1 MSFVAELCGFWGG
14 ARTLFAGIFWGF
26 AYAEYIKIHL
36 CGTNMRIIGYVILV
50 FSLLGATALGALFFL
65 VHAPWVS
72 LTLLEHQ
79 DVGRASILLD
89 HEGNEWARFQV
100 DRRKPISLHEVPQHV
115 IHAFIAT
122 EDRSFFSHAGISV
135 RGIMRSL
142 VVNALLG
149 RKAQGAST
157 ITQQL
162 VRLLFFDQKKTIIR
176 KIKEQFVAL
185 ALEKQCSKEMI
196 LETYLNNVYFGCGV
210 YGIEAASERFWG
222 KRVSA
227 LTIDQAATL
236 AGILRCPAHYSPL
249 MHPDHAQARRN
260 VVLKCME
267 QAGFIT
273 TQQFK
278 HFSALPLS
286 LAPKED
292 IDIAPHVK
300 EHLRIWLEDMVGRNE
315 LYTGGL
321 IIKTTLNKR
330 AQIKAQELFK
340 KHLDRIRG
348 TLGSDVDGALVSLD
362 VTTGGVRAL
371 IGGYNFKA
379 SQFNRAWYAQ
389 RQVGSTIKPLIYSV
403 ALEQGIDFTD
413 IAVDEP
419 LEIEDNGRLW
429 APHNFDDKFEGSM
442 TLGHALAVSKNT
454 IAIKTLMRVG
464 VNPVVARAQQ
474 LRLAEHLDPYLSLAL
489 GCVEVPAVKM
499 AGAFNAFSNKGVYV
513 EPHLVEWVKDRWG
526 TKIWKYKPVAEPIMS
541 WRVSSKLVQG
551 LTNSFEYLK
560 RKNPW
565 LVNNMPP
572 MFGKSGTTNQCR
584 TCWFA
589 GGTPDLTTVAY
600 VGRDNNE
607 SLGKEV
613 YPLSTVLPLWIEF
626 NAAVGCK
633 QSQFDVEPTLQRVH
647 VDALTGKRLSDEITD
662 QGIWLLV

>member
-1 MSFVAELCGFWGG
+1 
-14 ARTLFAGIFWGF
+14 
-26 AYAEYIKIHL
+26 
-36 CGTNMRIIGYVILV
+36 MRIIWYIVII
-50 FSLLGATALGALFFL
+50 FSMLGAAALGGLLFL
-65 VHAPWVS
+65 IHAPWVS

-89 HEGNEWARFQV
+89 NEGNEWGRFQV
-100 DRRKPISLHEVPQHV
+100 DRRKPISLHAVPQHV

-122 EDRSFFSHAGISV
+122 EDRDFFSHGGISV

-142 VVNALLG
+142 VVNAMLG

-162 VRLLFFDQKKTIIR
+162 VRLLFFDQQKTLTR

-210 YGIEAASERFWG
+210 YGIEAASERFWN
-222 KRVSA
+222 KKVSE

-249 MHPDHAQARRN
+249 IHPDHAQARRN

-267 QAGFIT
+267 HAGFIT
-273 TQQFK
+273 TRQYAF
-278 HFSALPLS
+278 FSALPLG

-292 IDIAPHVK
+292 VVIAPHVK
-300 EHLRIWLEDMVGRNE
+300 EHLRLWLEELVGRNE

-330 AQIKAQELFK
+330 VQTLAQEQFK

-348 TLGSDVDGALVSLD
+348 KFGKNVDGALVSMD
-362 VTTGGVRAL
+362 VQGGGVRAL
-371 IGGYNFKA
+371 IGGYDFKA

-403 ALEQGIDFTD
+403 ALERGIDFTSTD
-413 IAVDEP
+413 VDEP
-419 LEIEDNGRLW
+419 LVIEDHGREW
-429 APHNFDDKFEGSM
+429 APHNFDDKFEGPM
-442 TLGHALAVSKNT
+442 TLGHALAVSKNI

-464 VNPVVARAQQ
+464 IPSAVARVEE
-474 LRLAEHLDPYLSLAL
+474 LHLAEHPDPYLSLAL
-489 GCVEVPAVKM
+489 GCIEVPAVKL
-499 AGAFNAFSNKGVYV
+499 AGAFNCFSNKGVYV
-513 EPHLVEWVKDRWG
+513 QPHLVEWVKDRWG
-526 TKIWKYKPVAEPIMS
+526 KKIWKYKPVVEPVMS
-541 WRVSSKLVQG
+541 WHVSSKLVQG

-565 LVNNMPP
+565 LMTTMPP
-572 MFGKSGTTNQCR
+572 VFGKSGTTNQCR

-607 SLGKEV
+607 SLGKDV
-613 YPLSTVLPLWIEF
+613 YPLATVLPLWLDF
-626 NAAVGCK
+626 HAAVPC
-633 QSQFDVEPTLQRVH
+633 SQKSFDFEPTLKRVL
-647 VDALTGKRLSDEITD
+647 VDPITGKQLPDDAANT
-662 QGIWLLV
+662 GIWLLV